1 MKLSST
7 ALLALAISSVTA
19 TAYAET
25 QSQAFTPVTV
35 KEKSAQSEATGFVE
49 GQSITGSTR
58 NWYANEQ
65 LKRGSK
71 FSYQKNGSPT
81 PTDRRINWVQGT
93 IIKYNSGFT
102 EGTVGFSTEVAAYNA
117 IALDRDRKD
126 LASANGGA
134 PEPGRGGRGN
144 NRTLTENGGDA
155 VDQWSK
161 LGLANVKARVSN
173 TTLTAGR
180 QNFSSPQVDV
190 IGNRPLPSSFEGV
203 SLHSEE
209 LENLSFDIGTF
220 DRNSPRTEQSQ
231 RKFRSEYGNG
241 EAEADHIYTAG
252 LTYQPFASLTTSLW
266 GTQAE
271 DLWDQYYFGASHVL
285 GDSSVLSLTTGLN
298 YYKTVD
304 SGSAKLGEID
314 NDTYSLS
321 LGLTHQ
327 AHSLTFSYQEVNGN
341 EYFDYL
347 HETNG
352 IYLAN
357 SLLSDFNGPNEKS
370 FQIAY
375 GLNMAEYGVPGL
387 KFNIYQARGWGI
399 DGTHYNG
406 NKGVVDKGYDG
417 VQIQDGE
424 HHYEYG
430 IGTSYAIQS
439 GPLKA
444 TTVRATYTAHRASEN
459 QSDGSINEF
468 RLVTTIPFNIL

>member
-7 ALLALAISSVTA
+7 AILALAISSITA
-19 TAYAET
+19 TAYAES
-25 QSQAFTPVTV
+25 QSQAVTPVALKTTS
-35 KEKSAQSEATGFVE
+35 EQSEAKGFVE
-49 GQSITGSTR
+49 GQSVTGSTR

-65 LKRGSK
+65 FKRGAK
-71 FSYQKNGSPT
+71 LTYRKNGEARE
-81 PTDRRINWVQGT
+81 TDRRINWLQGT

-117 IALDRDRKD
+117 IALDQDRKD
-126 LASANGGA
+126 LASNNGGA
-134 PEPGRGGRGN
+134 PTTRPGAGN
-144 NRTLTENGGDA
+144 NRTLTREGGDA
-155 VDQWSK
+155 VGQWSK

-180 QNFSSPQVDV
+180 QNFSSPMVDV
-190 IGNRPLPSSFEGV
+190 IGNRALPSSFQGV

-209 LENLSFDIGTF
+209 FENLGFDIATF
-220 DRNSPRTEQSQ
+220 DRNSPRTEESQ
-231 RKFRSEYGNG
+231 RKFRSEYGDSTV
-241 EAEADHIYTAG
+241 ETDHVNTAG
-252 LTYQPFASLTTSLW
+252 ITYQPLASLKTSLW
-266 GTQAE
+266 ATQAE
-271 DLWDQYYFGASHVL
+271 DLWNQYYFGATHEL

-304 SGSAKLGEID
+304 SGKSKLGEID

-321 LGLTHQ
+321 FGLTHQ

-387 KFNIYQARGWGI
+387 KFNVYQARGWGI
-399 DGTHYNG
+399 DGTHYNST
-406 NKGVVDKGYDG
+406 GYSD
-417 VQIQDGE
+417 VKAMDGE

-430 IGTSYAIQS
+430 IGASYAVQS

-444 TTVRATYTAHRASEN
+444 TAIRATYTAHRASEN
-459 QSDGSINEF
+459 QADGSLNEF

>member
-7 ALLALAISSVTA
+7 AILALAISSITA
-19 TAYAET
+19 TAYAEN

-35 KEKSAQSEATGFVE
+35 NEKSAQAEATGFLE
-49 GQSITGSTR
+49 GQSISGSTR

-65 LKRGSK
+65 LKRGGK
-71 FSYQKNGSPT
+71 FAYRKNGQSNE
-81 PTDRRINWVQGT
+81 TDRRINWVQGT

-117 IALDRDRKD
+117 IALERDREN
-126 LASANGGA
+126 LAANNGGA
-134 PEPGRGGRGN
+134 PGTRPGAGN
-144 NRTLTENGGDA
+144 NRTLTREGGDA
-155 VDQWSK
+155 VGQWSK
-161 LGLANVKARVSN
+161 LGLANVKARISN

-180 QNFSSPQVDV
+180 MNFSSPQVDV
-190 IGNRPLPSSFEGV
+190 IGNRPLPSSFEGIAI
-203 SLHSEE
+203 HSEE
-209 LENLSFDIGTF
+209 LNNLAFDLATF
-220 DRNSPRTEQSQ
+220 DRVSPRTEESLS
-231 RKFRSEYGNG
+231 KFRSEYGDIN
-241 EAEADHIYTAG
+241 AEADHVNTAG
-252 LTYQPFASLTTSLW
+252 ISYQPFASLTTSLW

-271 DLWDQYYFGASHVL
+271 DLWNQYYFGATHVL
-285 GDSSVLSLTTGLN
+285 GDSSILSLTTGLN

-304 SGSAKLGEID
+304 EGKKLLGDID

-321 LGLTHQ
+321 FGLTHL
-327 AHSLTFSYQEVNGN
+327 AHTLTFSYQEVNGN

-370 FQIAY
+370 FQVSY
-375 GLNMAEYGVPGL
+375 GINMAEYGVPGL

-399 DGTHYNG
+399 DGTHY
-406 NKGVVDKGYDG
+406 KGGGYDG
-417 VQIQDGE
+417 VQAMDGE

-430 IGTSYAIQS
+430 VGATYAVQS

-444 TTVRATYTAHRASEN
+444 TTIRGTYTAHRASEN
-459 QSDGSINEF
+459 QADGSINEF

>member
-1 MKLSST
+1 MKLSSKV
-7 ALLALAISSVTA
+7 LLAMAISSITA
-19 TAYAET
+19 TAYAEPA
-25 QSQAFTPVTV
+25 SQEFVPTTLAGA
-35 KEKSAQSEATGFVE
+35 SAQSEAKGFIE
-49 GQSITGSTR
+49 DFSLGGSTR
-58 NWYANEQ
+58 NWYSHES
-65 LKRGSK
+65 LYRG
-71 FSYQKNGSPT
+71 GSFKYKEHGVVK
-81 PTDRRINWVQGT
+81 TDRNRTNWVQGT
-93 IIKYNSGFT
+93 ILNASSGFT
-102 EGTVGFSTEVAAYNA
+102 QGTVGVKTEVAVYNA
-117 IALDRDRKD
+117 LVLDRSKRDIK
-126 LASANGGA
+126 GGS
-134 PEPGRGGRGN
+134 
-144 NRTLTENGGDA
+144 NRTLADSDGNA

-161 LGLANVKARVSN
+161 LGLANVQFRVSN

-180 QNFSSPQVDV
+180 QNFSSPIVDT
-190 IGNRPLPSSFEGV
+190 IGNRALPSSFEGIAI
-203 SLHSEE
+203 HSEE
-209 LENLSFDIGTF
+209 LNNLSFDLATF
-220 DRNSPRTEQSQ
+220 DRNSPRTEESLS
-231 RKFRSEYGNG
+231 KFRSEYGDSS
-241 EAEADHIYTAG
+241 AEADHVNTAG
-252 LTYQPFASLTTSLW
+252 ITYTPFASLTTSLW

-271 DLWDQYYFGASHVL
+271 DLWNQYYFGASHVL

-304 SGSAKLGEID
+304 EGKKLLGEID

-327 AHSLTFSYQEVNGN
+327 AHSLTFSYQEVKGN

-347 HETNG
+347 HETKG

-399 DGTHYNG
+399 DGTHY
-406 NKGVVDKGYDG
+406 KGGGYDG
-417 VQIQDGE
+417 VQAMDGE

-430 IGTSYAIQS
+430 VGATYAVQS

-444 TTVRATYTAHRASEN
+444 TAIRATYTAHRASEN
-459 QSDGSINEF
+459 QADGSINEF

>member
-7 ALLALAISSVTA
+7 AILALAISSVTA

-35 KEKSAQSEATGFVE
+35 NEKSAQAEATGFLE
-49 GQSITGSTR
+49 GQSISGTTR

-65 LKRGSK
+65 LKRGGT
-71 FSYQKNGSPT
+71 FSYKKDGVST

-93 IIKYNSGFT
+93 IVKYNSGFT

-117 IALDRDRKD
+117 IALDQDRKD
-126 LASANGGA
+126 LASNNGGA
-134 PEPGRGGRGN
+134 PGTRPGAGN
-144 NRTLTENGGDA
+144 NRTLTREGGDA
-155 VDQWSK
+155 VGQWSK
-161 LGLANVKARVSN
+161 LGLANVKARISN

-180 QNFSSPQVDV
+180 MNFSSPMVDV
-190 IGNRPLPSSFEGV
+190 IGNRALPSSFEGV
-203 SLHSEE
+203 AIHSEE
-209 LENLSFDIGTF
+209 LNNLQFDLATF
-220 DRNSPRTEQSQ
+220 DRNSPRTEESQ
-231 RKFRSEYGNG
+231 RKFRTEYANG
-241 EAEADHIYTAG
+241 IVETDHVYTG
-252 LTYQPFASLTTSLW
+252 GITYTPFASLTTSLW
-266 GTQAE
+266 ATQAE
-271 DLWDQYYFGASHVL
+271 DIWNQYYFGATHVL
-285 GDSSVLSLTTGLN
+285 GDSQVLSLTTGLN
-298 YYKTVD
+298 YYKTQD
-304 SGSAKLGEID
+304 EGKKLIGDID

-399 DGTHYNG
+399 DGTHYTGNG
-406 NKGVVDKGYDG
+406 GVAGKGYDG
-417 VQIQDGE
+417 IQSMDGE
-424 HHYEYG
+424 THYEYG
-430 IGTSYAIQS
+430 IGTSYAVQS

-444 TTVRATYTAHRASEN
+444 TTIRATYTAHRASDN
-459 QSDGSINEF
+459 QADGSINEF

>member
-7 ALLALAISSVTA
+7 AILALAISSITA
-19 TAYAET
+19 TAFAEE

-35 KEKSAQSEATGFVE
+35 NEKSAQADATGFLE
-49 GQSITGSTR
+49 GSKVSGTTR

-65 LKRGSK
+65 LKRGGK
-71 FSYQKNGSPT
+71 FTYRKDGVAT

-93 IIKYNSGFT
+93 IVNFTSGFT
-102 EGTVGFSTEVAAYNA
+102 QGTVGVSTEVAAYNA
-117 IALDRDRKD
+117 VALERDRKA
-126 LASANGGA
+126 LASNNGGA
-134 PEPGRGGRGN
+134 PGSRPGAGN
-144 NRTLTENGGDA
+144 NRTLTKEGGDA
-155 VDQWSK
+155 EGQWSK
-161 LGLANVKARVSN
+161 LGLANVKFRVSN

-180 QNFSSPQVDV
+180 QNFSTPIVDT
-190 IGNRPLPSSFEGV
+190 IGNRALPSSFEGV

-209 LENLSFDIGTF
+209 LNNLSFDAGSF
-220 DRNSPRTEQSQ
+220 DRVSPRTEESLS
-231 RKFRSEYGNG
+231 KFRTEYSANG
-241 EAEADHIYTAG
+241 AETDRVSIVG
-252 LTYQPFASLTTSLW
+252 VNYQPLQSLKTSLYASK
-266 GTQAE
+266 AE
-271 DLWDQYYFGASHVL
+271 DFWNQYYFGATHEL
-285 GDSSVLSLTTGLN
+285 GDSNVVSLTTGLN

-304 SGSAKLGEID
+304 TGKKEMGNID

-321 LGLTHQ
+321 FGLTHQ
-327 AHSLTFSYQEVNGN
+327 AHSLTFSYQAINGD

-370 FQIAY
+370 FQVAY

-399 DGTHYNG
+399 DGTHYTG
-406 NKGVVDKGYDG
+406 TAYD
-417 VQIQDGE
+417 VRSMDGE

-430 IGTSYAIQS
+430 IGATYAVQS

-459 QSDGSINEF
+459 QADGSINEF
-468 RLVTTIPFNIL
+468 RLVTTVPFNIL

>member
-7 ALLALAISSVTA
+7 AILALAISSITA
-19 TAYAET
+19 TAYAEE

-35 KEKSAQSEATGFVE
+35 NEQSAQAEATGFLE
-49 GQSITGSTR
+49 GSKISGTTR

-65 LKRGSK
+65 LKRGGK
-71 FSYQKNGSPT
+71 FTYRKDGVAT

-93 IIKYNSGFT
+93 IVNYTSGFT
-102 EGTVGFSTEVAAYNA
+102 QGTVGVSTEVAAYNA
-117 IALDRDRKD
+117 VALERDRKD
-126 LASANGGA
+126 LASNNGGA
-134 PEPGRGGRGN
+134 PGSRPGAGN
-144 NRTLTENGGDA
+144 NRTLTKEGGDA
-155 VDQWSK
+155 EGQWSK
-161 LGLANVKARVSN
+161 LGLANVKFRVSN

-180 QNFSSPQVDV
+180 QNFSTPIVDT
-190 IGNRPLPSSFEGV
+190 IGNRALPSSFEGV

-209 LENLSFDIGTF
+209 LNNLSFDAGSF
-220 DRNSPRTEQSQ
+220 DRVSPRTEESLS
-231 RKFRSEYGNG
+231 KFRSEYTNNN
-241 EAEADHIYTAG
+241 AETDRVSIVG
-252 LTYQPFASLTTSLW
+252 LNYQPLKSLKTSLY
-266 GTQAE
+266 ASKVE
-271 DLWDQYYFGASHVL
+271 DFWNQYYFGATHEL
-285 GDSSVLSLTTGLN
+285 GDSNVVSLTTGLN

-304 SGSAKLGEID
+304 TGKKEMGNID

-321 LGLTHQ
+321 FGLTHQ
-327 AHSLTFSYQEVNGN
+327 AHSLTFSYQEINGN

-370 FQIAY
+370 FQVAY

-399 DGTHYNG
+399 DGTHYTG
-406 NKGVVDKGYDG
+406 TAYD
-417 VQIQDGE
+417 VKNMDGE

-430 IGTSYAIQS
+430 VGATYAVQS

-459 QSDGSINEF
+459 QADGSINEF
-468 RLVTTIPFNIL
+468 RLVTTVPFNIL

>member
-7 ALLALAISSVTA
+7 AILALAISSITA
-19 TAYAET
+19 TAYAEE

-35 KEKSAQSEATGFVE
+35 NEKSAQADATGFLE
-49 GQSITGSTR
+49 GSTISGTTR

-65 LKRGSK
+65 LKRGGK
-71 FSYQKNGSPT
+71 FTYRKDGVAT

-93 IIKYNSGFT
+93 IVNYTSGFT
-102 EGTVGFSTEVAAYNA
+102 QGTVGVSTEVAAYNA
-117 IALDRDRKD
+117 VALERDRKD
-126 LASANGGA
+126 LASNNGGA
-134 PEPGRGGRGN
+134 PGSRPGAGN
-144 NRTLTENGGDA
+144 NRTLTKEGGDA
-155 VDQWSK
+155 EGQWSK
-161 LGLANVKARVSN
+161 LGLANVKFRVSN

-180 QNFSSPQVDV
+180 QNFSTPIVDT
-190 IGNRPLPSSFEGV
+190 IGNRALPSSFEGV

-209 LENLSFDIGTF
+209 LNNLSFDAGSF
-220 DRNSPRTEQSQ
+220 DRVSPRTEESLS
-231 RKFRSEYGNG
+231 KFRSEYTNNK
-241 EAEADHIYTAG
+241 AETDRVSIVG
-252 LTYQPFASLTTSLW
+252 LNYQPLKSLKTSLY
-266 GTQAE
+266 ASKVE
-271 DLWDQYYFGASHVL
+271 DFWNQYYFGATHEL
-285 GDSSVLSLTTGLN
+285 GDSNIVSLTTGLN

-304 SGSAKLGEID
+304 TGKKEMGEID

-321 LGLTHQ
+321 FGLTHQ
-327 AHSLTFSYQEVNGN
+327 AHSLTFSYQEINGN

-370 FQIAY
+370 FQVAY

-399 DGTHYNG
+399 DGTHYTG
-406 NKGVVDKGYDG
+406 TAYD
-417 VQIQDGE
+417 VRNMDGE

-430 IGTSYAIQS
+430 IGATYAVQS

-444 TTVRATYTAHRASEN
+444 TTIRGTYTAHRASEN

>member
-7 ALLALAISSVTA
+7 AILALAISSITA
-19 TAYAET
+19 TAYAEE

-35 KEKSAQSEATGFVE
+35 NEKSAQADATGFLE
-49 GQSITGSTR
+49 GSTISGTTR

-65 LKRGSK
+65 LKRGGK
-71 FSYQKNGSPT
+71 FTYRKDGVAT

-93 IIKYNSGFT
+93 IVNFTSGFT
-102 EGTVGFSTEVAAYNA
+102 QGTVGVSTEVAAYNA
-117 IALDRDRKD
+117 VALERNRKD
-126 LASANGGA
+126 LASNNGGA
-134 PEPGRGGRGN
+134 PGSRPGAGN
-144 NRTLTENGGDA
+144 NRTLTKEGGDA
-155 VDQWSK
+155 EGQWSK
-161 LGLANVKARVSN
+161 LGLANVKFRVSN

-180 QNFSSPQVDV
+180 QNFSTPIVDT
-190 IGNRPLPSSFEGV
+190 IGNRALPSSFEGV

-209 LENLSFDIGTF
+209 LNNLSFDAGSF
-220 DRNSPRTEQSQ
+220 DRVSPRTEESLS
-231 RKFRSEYGNG
+231 KFRSEYTNNN
-241 EAEADHIYTAG
+241 AETDRVSIVG
-252 LTYQPFASLTTSLW
+252 LNYQPLKSLKTSLY
-266 GTQAE
+266 ASKVE
-271 DLWDQYYFGASHVL
+271 DFWNQYYFGATHEL
-285 GDSSVLSLTTGLN
+285 GDSNVVSLTTGLN

-304 SGSAKLGEID
+304 TGKKEMGEID

-321 LGLTHQ
+321 FGLTHQ
-327 AHSLTFSYQEVNGN
+327 AHSLTFSYQEINGN

-370 FQIAY
+370 FQVAY

-399 DGTHYNG
+399 DGTHYTG
-406 NKGVVDKGYDG
+406 TAYD
-417 VQIQDGE
+417 VRNMDGE

-430 IGTSYAIQS
+430 IGATYAVQS

-444 TTVRATYTAHRASEN
+444 TTIRGTYTAHRASEN
-459 QSDGSINEF
+459 QADGSINEF

>member
-7 ALLALAISSVTA
+7 AILALAISSITA

-35 KEKSAQSEATGFVE
+35 NEKSAQAEATGFLE
-49 GQSITGSTR
+49 GQSISGSTR

-65 LKRGSK
+65 LKRGGK
-71 FSYQKNGSPT
+71 FAYRKNGQST
-81 PTDRRINWVQGT
+81 ETDRRINWVQGT
-93 IIKYNSGFT
+93 IVKYNSGFT

-117 IALDRDRKD
+117 IALERDREN
-126 LASANGGA
+126 LAANNGGA
-134 PEPGRGGRGN
+134 PGTRPGAGN
-144 NRTLTENGGDA
+144 NRTLTREGGDA
-155 VDQWSK
+155 VGQWSK
-161 LGLANVKARVSN
+161 LGLANVKARISN

-180 QNFSSPQVDV
+180 MNFSSPQVDV
-190 IGNRPLPSSFEGV
+190 IGNRPLPSSFEGIAI
-203 SLHSEE
+203 HSEE
-209 LENLSFDIGTF
+209 LNNLAFDVATF
-220 DRNSPRTEQSQ
+220 DRVSPRTEESLS
-231 RKFRSEYGNG
+231 KFRSEYGDIN
-241 EAEADHIYTAG
+241 AEADHVNTAG
-252 LTYQPFASLTTSLW
+252 ISYQPFASLTTSLW

-271 DLWDQYYFGASHVL
+271 DLWNQYYFGATHVL

-304 SGSAKLGEID
+304 EGKKLLGDID

-321 LGLTHQ
+321 FGLTHQ
-327 AHSLTFSYQEVNGN
+327 AHTVTFSYQEVNGN

-370 FQIAY
+370 FQVSY

-399 DGTHYNG
+399 DGTHY
-406 NKGVVDKGYDG
+406 KGGGYDG
-417 VQIQDGE
+417 VQAMDGE

-430 IGTSYAIQS
+430 VGATYAVQS

-444 TTVRATYTAHRASEN
+444 TTIRGTYTAHRASEN
-459 QSDGSINEF
+459 QADGSINEF

>member
-7 ALLALAISSVTA
+7 AILALAISSITA
-19 TAYAET
+19 TAYAEQ

-35 KEKSAQSEATGFVE
+35 NEKSAQADATGFLE
-49 GQSITGSTR
+49 GSTISGTTR

-65 LKRGSK
+65 LKRGGK
-71 FSYQKNGSPT
+71 FTYRKDGVAT

-93 IIKYNSGFT
+93 IVNFNSGFT
-102 EGTVGFSTEVAAYNA
+102 QGTVGVSTEVAAYNA
-117 IALDRDRKD
+117 VALERNRKD
-126 LASANGGA
+126 LASNNGGA
-134 PEPGRGGRGN
+134 PGSRPGAGN
-144 NRTLTENGGDA
+144 NRTLTKEGGDA
-155 VDQWSK
+155 EGQWSK
-161 LGLANVKARVSN
+161 LGLANVKFRVSN

-180 QNFSSPQVDV
+180 QNFSTPIVDT
-190 IGNRPLPSSFEGV
+190 IGNRALPSSFEGV

-209 LENLSFDIGTF
+209 LNNLSFDAGSF
-220 DRNSPRTEQSQ
+220 DRVSPRTEESLS
-231 RKFRSEYGNG
+231 KFRSEYTNNN
-241 EAEADHIYTAG
+241 AETDRVSIVG
-252 LTYQPFASLTTSLW
+252 LNYQPLKSLKTSLY
-266 GTQAE
+266 ASKVE
-271 DLWDQYYFGASHVL
+271 DFWNQYYFGATHEL
-285 GDSSVLSLTTGLN
+285 GDSNIVSLTTGLN

-304 SGSAKLGEID
+304 TGKKEMGEID

-321 LGLTHQ
+321 FGLTHQ
-327 AHSLTFSYQEVNGN
+327 AHSLTFSYQAINGD

-370 FQIAY
+370 FQVAY

-399 DGTHYNG
+399 DGTHYTG
-406 NKGVVDKGYDG
+406 TAYD
-417 VQIQDGE
+417 VRNMDGE

-430 IGTSYAIQS
+430 IGATYAVQS

-444 TTVRATYTAHRASEN
+444 TTIRGTYTAHRASEN

>member
-7 ALLALAISSVTA
+7 AILALAISSITA

-35 KEKSAQSEATGFVE
+35 NEKSAQADATGFLE
-49 GQSITGSTR
+49 GSTISGTTR

-65 LKRGSK
+65 LKRGGK
-71 FSYQKNGSPT
+71 FTYRKDGVAT

-93 IIKYNSGFT
+93 IVNFNSGFT
-102 EGTVGFSTEVAAYNA
+102 QGTVGVSTEVAAYNA
-117 IALDRDRKD
+117 VALDRSRKD
-126 LASANGGA
+126 LASNNGGA
-134 PEPGRGGRGN
+134 PGSRPGAGN
-144 NRTLTENGGDA
+144 NRTLTKEGGDA
-155 VDQWSK
+155 EGQWSK
-161 LGLANVKARVSN
+161 LGLANVKFRVSN

-180 QNFSSPQVDV
+180 QNFSTPIVDT
-190 IGNRPLPSSFEGV
+190 IGNRALPSSFEGV

-209 LENLSFDIGTF
+209 LNNLSFDAGSF
-220 DRNSPRTEQSQ
+220 DRVSPRTEESLS
-231 RKFRSEYGNG
+231 KFRSEYTNNK
-241 EAEADHIYTAG
+241 AETDRVSIVG
-252 LTYQPFASLTTSLW
+252 LNYQPLKSLKTSLY
-266 GTQAE
+266 ASKVE
-271 DLWDQYYFGASHVL
+271 DFWNQYYFGATHEL
-285 GDSSVLSLTTGLN
+285 GDAQTLALTTGLN

-304 SGSAKLGEID
+304 TGKKEMGEID

-321 LGLTHQ
+321 FGLTHQ
-327 AHSLTFSYQEVNGN
+327 AHSLTFSYQEINGN

-357 SLLSDFNGPNEKS
+357 SLTSDFNGPNEKS
-370 FQIAY
+370 FQVAY

-399 DGTHYNG
+399 DGTHYTG
-406 NKGVVDKGYDG
+406 TAYD
-417 VQIQDGE
+417 VKNMDGE

-430 IGTSYAIQS
+430 IGATYAVQS

-444 TTVRATYTAHRASEN
+444 TTIRGTYTAHRASEN

>member
-1 MKLSST
+1 MRLSST

-19 TAYAET
+19 TAYAES

-58 NWYANEQ
+58 NWYANEHF
-65 LKRGSK
+65 KRGATLN
-71 FSYQKNGSPT
+71 YRQNGET
-81 PTDRRINWVQGT
+81 RQTDRRINWLQGT

-117 IALDRDRKD
+117 IALERDRKN
-126 LASANGGA
+126 LASNNGGA
-134 PEPGRGGRGN
+134 PTTRPGAGN
-144 NRTLTENGGDA
+144 NRTLTEEGGDA
-155 VDQWSK
+155 VGQWSK
-161 LGLANVKARVSN
+161 LGLANVKARISN

-180 QNFSSPQVDV
+180 QNFSSPMVDV
-190 IGNRPLPSSFEGV
+190 IGNRALPSSFEGV
-203 SLHSEE
+203 TLHSEE
-209 LENLSFDIGTF
+209 LENLTFDLGTF

-231 RKFRSEYGNG
+231 RKFRSEYGDTN
-241 EAEADHIYTAG
+241 AEADHVHTAG
-252 LTYQPFASLTTSLW
+252 ITYQPFASLTTSLW

-271 DLWDQYYFGASHVL
+271 DLWNQYYFGASHVL
-285 GDSSVLSLTTGLN
+285 GDSSILSLTTGLN

-304 SGSAKLGEID
+304 EGKAKLGQID

-321 LGLTHQ
+321 FGLTHT
-327 AHSLTFSYQEVNGN
+327 AHTLTFSYQEVNGN

-399 DGTHYNG
+399 DGTHYNST
-406 NKGVVDKGYDG
+406 GYSGLTEMD
-417 VQIQDGE
+417 DE

-430 IGTSYAIQS
+430 IGASYAVQS

-444 TTVRATYTAHRASEN
+444 TAIRATYTAHRASEN
-459 QSDGSINEF
+459 QADGSLNEF

>member
-49 GQSITGSTR
+49 GQSISGTTR

-65 LKRGSK
+65 LQRGAK
-71 FSYQKNGSPT
+71 FKYKKDGTLQD
-81 PTDRRINWVQGT
+81 TDRRINWVQGT
-93 IIKYNSGFT
+93 VLKYNSGFT

-117 IALDRDRKD
+117 IALDQDRKD
-126 LASANGGA
+126 LASGNGGA
-134 PEPGRGGRGN
+134 PEPGRVRPGN
-144 NRTLTENGGDA
+144 NRTLTEDGGDA

-161 LGLANVKARVSN
+161 LGLANVKARFSN

-180 QNFSSPQVDV
+180 QNFSSPMVDV
-190 IGNRPLPSSFEGV
+190 IGNRALPSSFQGV

-209 LENLSFDIGTF
+209 LENLTFDLATF
-220 DRNSPRTEQSQ
+220 DRNSPRTEESQ
-231 RKFRSEYGNG
+231 RKFRSEY
-241 EAEADHIYTAG
+241 ADEIIEIDHVYTAG

-271 DLWDQYYFGASHVL
+271 DMWNQYYFGATHVL

-304 SGSAKLGEID
+304 EGKAVLGEID

-321 LGLTHQ
+321 FGLTHQ
-327 AHSLTFSYQEVNGN
+327 AHTLTFSYQEVNGN

-357 SLLSDFNGPNEKS
+357 SLLSDFNSPNEKS

-399 DGTHYNG
+399 DGTHY
-406 NKGVVDKGYDG
+406 KGGAYDS
-417 VQIQDGE
+417 VLTMDGE

-430 IGTSYAIQS
+430 IGATYAVQN

-459 QSDGSINEF
+459 QLDGSINEF

>member
-7 ALLALAISSVTA
+7 AILALAISSITA
-19 TAYAET
+19 TAYAEE

-35 KEKSAQSEATGFVE
+35 NEKSAQADATGFLE
-49 GQSITGSTR
+49 GSTVSGTTR

-65 LKRGSK
+65 LKRGGK
-71 FSYQKNGSPT
+71 FTYRKDGVAT

-93 IIKYNSGFT
+93 IVNFNSGFT
-102 EGTVGFSTEVAAYNA
+102 QGTVGVSTEVAAYNA
-117 IALDRDRKD
+117 VALDRSRKD
-126 LASANGGA
+126 LASNNGGA
-134 PEPGRGGRGN
+134 PGSRPGAGN
-144 NRTLTENGGDA
+144 NRTLTKEGGDA
-155 VDQWSK
+155 EGQWSK
-161 LGLANVKARVSN
+161 LGLANVKFRVSN

-180 QNFSSPQVDV
+180 QNFSTPIVDT
-190 IGNRPLPSSFEGV
+190 IGNRALPSSFEGV

-209 LENLSFDIGTF
+209 LNNLSFDAGSF
-220 DRNSPRTEQSQ
+220 DRVSPRTEESLS
-231 RKFRSEYGNG
+231 KFRSEYTNNK
-241 EAEADHIYTAG
+241 AETDRVSIVG
-252 LTYQPFASLTTSLW
+252 LNYQPLKSLKTSLY
-266 GTQAE
+266 ASKVE
-271 DLWDQYYFGASHVL
+271 DFWNQYYFGATHEL
-285 GDSSVLSLTTGLN
+285 GDSNVVSLTTGLN

-304 SGSAKLGEID
+304 TGKKEMGEID

-321 LGLTHQ
+321 FGLTHQ
-327 AHSLTFSYQEVNGN
+327 AHSLTFSYQAINGD

-370 FQIAY
+370 FQVAY

-399 DGTHYNG
+399 DGTHYTG
-406 NKGVVDKGYDG
+406 TAYD
-417 VQIQDGE
+417 VRNMDGE

-430 IGTSYAIQS
+430 IGATYAVQS

-444 TTVRATYTAHRASEN
+444 TTIRGTYTAHRASEN

-468 RLVTTIPFNIL
+468 RLVTTVPFNIL

>member
-7 ALLALAISSVTA
+7 AILALAISSVTA

-35 KEKSAQSEATGFVE
+35 NEKSAQSEATGFVE
-49 GQSITGSTR
+49 GQSISGTTR

-65 LKRGSK
+65 LQRGGK
-71 FSYQKNGSPT
+71 FRYQKDGALET
-81 PTDRRINWVQGT
+81 TDRRINWVQGT
-93 IIKYNSGFT
+93 IVKYNSGFT

-126 LASANGGA
+126 LASGNGGA
-134 PEPGRGGRGN
+134 PEPGRVRPGN

-161 LGLANVKARVSN
+161 IGLANVKARVSN

-180 QNFSSPQVDV
+180 MNFSSPMVDV
-190 IGNRPLPSSFEGV
+190 IGNRALPSSFEGV
-203 SLHSEE
+203 AIHSEE
-209 LENLSFDIGTF
+209 LNNLAFDLATF
-220 DRNSPRTEQSQ
+220 DRNSPRTEESQ
-231 RKFRSEYGNG
+231 RKFRSEY
-241 EAEADHIYTAG
+241 ADEIIEIDRVNTAG
-252 LTYQPFASLTTSLW
+252 ITYQPFASLTTSLW

-271 DLWDQYYFGASHVL
+271 DMWNQYYFGATHVL

-304 SGSAKLGEID
+304 EGKAVLGDID

-321 LGLTHQ
+321 FGLTHQ
-327 AHSLTFSYQEVNGN
+327 AHTLTFSYQEVNGD

-370 FQIAY
+370 FQVAY

-399 DGTHYNG
+399 DGTHY
-406 NKGVVDKGYDG
+406 KGGAYDS
-417 VQIQDGE
+417 VKTMDGE

-430 IGTSYAIQS
+430 IGATYAVQS

-444 TTVRATYTAHRASEN
+444 TTIRGTYTAHRASEN
-459 QSDGSINEF
+459 QADGSINEF

>member
-19 TAYAET
+19 TAYAES
-25 QSQAFTPVTV
+25 QSQAYTPVTV
-35 KEKSAQSEATGFVE
+35 NTKSAQADATGFIE
-49 GQSITGSTR
+49 GQSVTGSTR

-65 LKRGSK
+65 LKRGAT
-71 FSYQKNGSPT
+71 FSYKKDGVST

-93 IIKYNSGFT
+93 ILKYNSGFT

-126 LASANGGA
+126 LASNNGGA
-134 PEPGRGGRGN
+134 PGTRPGAGN
-144 NRTLTENGGDA
+144 NRTLTEEGGDA
-155 VDQWSK
+155 VGQWSK

-180 QNFSSPQVDV
+180 QNFSSPMVDV
-190 IGNRPLPSSFEGV
+190 IGNRALPSSFEGV
-203 SLHSEE
+203 AIHSEE
-209 LENLSFDIGTF
+209 LNNLAFDLATF
-220 DRNSPRTEQSQ
+220 DRNSPRTEESQ
-231 RKFRSEYGNG
+231 RKFRTEYANG
-241 EAEADHIYTAG
+241 IVETDHVYTG
-252 LTYQPFASLTTSLW
+252 GITYTPFASLTTSLW
-266 GTQAE
+266 ATQAE
-271 DLWDQYYFGASHVL
+271 DIWNQYYFGASHVL
-285 GDSSVLSLTTGLN
+285 GDSQVLSLTTGLN
-298 YYKTVD
+298 YYKTQEE
-304 SGSAKLGEID
+304 GKALIGKID

-321 LGLTHQ
+321 FGLTHQ
-327 AHSLTFSYQEVNGN
+327 AHTLTFSYQEVNGN

-370 FQIAY
+370 SQIAY

-399 DGTHYNG
+399 DGTHYTG
-406 NKGVVDKGYDG
+406 NEGVAGKGYDG
-417 VQIQDGE
+417 IQTQDGE
-424 HHYEYG
+424 THYEYG
-430 IGTSYAIQS
+430 IGATYALQS

-459 QSDGSINEF
+459 QADGSINEF

>member
-7 ALLALAISSVTA
+7 AILALAISSITA

-25 QSQAFTPVTV
+25 QSQAFTPVSV
-35 KEKSAQSEATGFVE
+35 NEKSAQAEATGFLE
-49 GQSITGSTR
+49 GQSISGSTR

-65 LKRGSK
+65 LKRGGK
-71 FSYQKNGSPT
+71 FAYRKNGQSAE
-81 PTDRRINWVQGT
+81 TDRRINWVQGT

-117 IALDRDRKD
+117 IALERDREN
-126 LASANGGA
+126 LASNNGGA
-134 PEPGRGGRGN
+134 PGTRPGAGN
-144 NRTLTENGGDA
+144 NRTLTREGGDA
-155 VDQWSK
+155 VGQWSK
-161 LGLANVKARVSN
+161 LGLANVKARISN

-180 QNFSSPQVDV
+180 MNFSSPQVDV
-190 IGNRPLPSSFEGV
+190 IGNRPLPSSFEGIAI
-203 SLHSEE
+203 HSEE
-209 LENLSFDIGTF
+209 LNNLSFDLATF
-220 DRNSPRTEQSQ
+220 DRVSPRTEESLS
-231 RKFRSEYGNG
+231 KFRSEYGSID
-241 EAEADHIYTAG
+241 AEADHVNTAG
-252 LTYQPFASLTTSLW
+252 ISYQPFASLTTSLW

-271 DLWDQYYFGASHVL
+271 DLWNQYYFGATHVL

-304 SGSAKLGEID
+304 EGKKLLGEID

-321 LGLTHQ
+321 FGLTHL
-327 AHSLTFSYQEVNGN
+327 AHTLTFSYQEVNGN

-370 FQIAY
+370 FQISY
-375 GLNMAEYGVPGL
+375 GINMAEYGVPGL

-399 DGTHYNG
+399 DGTHY
-406 NKGVVDKGYDG
+406 KGGGYDG
-417 VQIQDGE
+417 VQAMDGE

-430 IGTSYAIQS
+430 VGATYAVQS

-444 TTVRATYTAHRASEN
+444 TTIRGTYTTHRASEN
-459 QSDGSINEF
+459 QADGSINEF